1 MCSFAP
7 EVQAAFDRKDLVRVI
22 QCDLTRDEHIAKAF
36 ASDVKFDFVVNLCGE
51 TRFGLPEEDYQ
62 RKCLTTAIKA
72 GEKAKALGVSKFIE
86 VSTAQVY
93 PAAKAA
99 STEDEIKLEPWTRQA
114 RYRLDAEKKLQE
126 MGLPLV
132 ILRPAIVYG
141 KGDLAGLTPRIATAA
156 AYQFL
161 EEKMVNLWTGDLKI
175 NCVHVVDVVRAI
187 WMACTTFP
195 SGSVFNLADK
205 SDLTQDKMNE
215 MLSVMFG
222 IKTGFMGSLKSMAAE
237 AISLDMVANHANHK
251 HVPAWQKLCEKHAIL
266 NTPLSPY
273 IDKELLYNKHLSV
286 DGSKITA
293 TGFVYEHP
301 EITTE
306 LLREQVTAFISQGL
320 FPPTI

>member
-1 MCSFAP
+1 
-7 EVQAAFDRKDLVRVI
+7 
-22 QCDLTRDEHIAKAF
+22 
-36 ASDVKFDFVVNLCGE
+36 
-51 TRFGLPEEDYQ
+51 
-62 RKCLTTAIKA
+62 
-72 GEKAKALGVSKFIE
+72 
-86 VSTAQVY
+86 
-93 PAAKAA
+93 
-99 STEDEIKLEPWTRQA
+99 
-114 RYRLDAEKKLQE
+114 
-126 MGLPLV
+126 
-132 ILRPAIVYG
+132 
-141 KGDLAGLTPRIATAA
+141 
-156 AYQFL
+156 
-161 EEKMVNLWTGDLKI
+161 
-175 NCVHVVDVVRAI
+175 
-187 WMACTTFP
+187 
-195 SGSVFNLADK
+195 
-205 SDLTQDKMNE
+205 MNE